1 MEDVKESENPF
12 ESVGPSG
19 GFLCGV
25 IMLLLMALIALM
37 GIVLK

>member
-1 MEDVKESENPF
+1 MEDVKDSENPF

-37 GIVLK
+37 EIALR